1 MRNILKGATVAA
13 ALSASAIIAAAPAS
27 AQVRPPYV
35 GASATVKWS
44 TVGIIGVAGALV
56 GYDIIRRFGCT
67 GDFLK
72 LGGAGFDAP
81 VRNQAIMPP
90 RRCAAR

>member
-1 MRNILKGATVAA
+1 MRNILKGAAVAA
-13 ALSASAIIAAAPAS
+13 VLSASAIVAAAPAA

-56 GYDIIRRFGCT
+56 GYDLIRRFSCT

-72 LGGAGFDAP
+72 LGGPGFDGP
-81 VRNQAIMPP
+81 VGNNAVMPP